1 MPIFIMVLAGIA
13 LILAFILTFRMGRK
27 LLLAIAALGG
37 IAVVVI
43 MALTMLGQADATRQA
58 SKAAQGAA
66 EAATRAS
73 TGQSLITILL
83 IVMGIAQLVTLT
95 GAAYLYIRWKIADQ
109 YARGSKDQGDSGK
122 WVSGPNAYWGKKNK
136 SQQPP
141 ALPPGYYPPY
151 QPPVVYQPEK
161 EPESRDDFG
170 WLYEDWDDDLW

>member
-1 MPIFIMVLAGIA
+1 MEIVIGLGVIA
-13 LILAFILTFRMGRK
+13 LFIALILTFRMGRK

-73 TGQSLITILL
+73 TGQSLTTILL

-109 YARGSKDQGDSGK
+109 YARGSKGQDSEGK
-122 WVSGPNAYWGKKNK
+122 WVSGPNAYWGKKNDPN
-136 SQQPP
+136 QP